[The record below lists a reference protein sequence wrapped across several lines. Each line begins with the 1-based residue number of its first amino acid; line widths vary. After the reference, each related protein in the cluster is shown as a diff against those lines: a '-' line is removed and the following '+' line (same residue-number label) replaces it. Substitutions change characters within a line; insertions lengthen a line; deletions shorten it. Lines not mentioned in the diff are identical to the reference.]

1 MRGGFEAGAGAEDGA
16 PTNLRQPIASRLT
29 RADFPRTEN
38 LCPTAPTNIP
48 SLHVNSNPPLC
59 YNPPMFP
66 PPRHIPPPLASGS
79 RAALNFLAIHSGPLL
94 CALFLLA
101 GLVLAGDYGINYDE
115 RAQRQI
121 AQANRDYL
129 LGQSDR
135 IAPELYHDRVYGIV
149 FELPLLLAEQVLGL
163 TDYHHVHRF
172 RLTITHLLFLLGAF
186 FCYRLA
192 WRLTGNRLIALL
204 ALLLFLLHPR
214 IYAHSYLNSKD
225 LPFLS
230 IFIIALYLLERAF
243 RKDTIAAFLLLG
255 VAVGILTNLRIMGIT
270 LLAATL
276 ALRGLDLWHAANW
289 PQRKA
294 ILLTAGL
301 FILTAGLTLYAVTPY
316 AWANP
321 IDYLN
326 TSLSLTVNHPVVL
339 PQLFQ
344 GQLLLSNDLPPYY
357 AAVWFGITTPPLI
370 LLLGFIGMA
379 AVAAR
384 CIRRPKALFRNGRQR
399 FLLLLPACF
408 LLPPLAAALLG
419 SNQYEGWRQLYF
431 LYAPFCLLAALGGGW
446 LLTALS
452 RRRPWRMGLYGLAGL
467 GLALIALQ
475 MAQIHPLQSSYFNFL
490 VNRATPEYLQTQY
503 PMDYW
508 KLAARESLQDLLS
521 AHPSETLIVRTG
533 RRHINILPP
542 AARQYI
548 TPDSL
553 DRRADY
559 ALSSPPASYQPDLAF
574 NSPYRRRLYNNTLSA
589 ARPLDSARMT
599 PAASAA
605 YRELYRQATAS
616 QPVIRADYAV
626 YVDGR
631 QLTFIQENCPPDGP
645 EVWFGVKPIPPAPE
659 TFPPYFPQPGFYAP
673 YHNRRVRVDDLCLA
687 VIQLPAEVGGDL
699 ILMQRSA
706 GNYEPGGIALWEGLH
721 SLSQPGLRELI
732 AQGRQPAAEDDSFA
746 VVLDRRNGRPRL
758 LYAKADCSPTEY
770 TTPVFLHLYPARPR
784 DLPPAARAINFENRD
799 FSLET
804 YGGRPEGECV
814 AIVPLPNYPIVEIRT
829 GQTGS
834 WSHRLYPAANIDR
847 LPAEYAALAGQEPE
861 ARAVFDLYRQNNR
874 LLYLRETCTAAD
886 TAANFFLHIVPQ
898 DTADLPPERRPYG
911 FANHDF
917 AFAWWGGHFNG
928 RCLAAVPLPD
938 YPIKTLRTGQHA
950 PGQGQ
955 LWAVEL
961 AVEN

>member
-1 MRGGFEAGAGAEDGA
+1 
-16 PTNLRQPIASRLT
+16 
-29 RADFPRTEN
+29 
-38 LCPTAPTNIP
+38 
-48 SLHVNSNPPLC
+48 
-59 YNPPMFP
+59 MFP
-66 PPRHIPPPLASGS
+66 PPRHIPPPLANGS

-121 AQANRDYL
+121 AQANLYYL

-135 IAPELYHDRVYGIV
+135 IAPELYHDRVYGVV

-163 TDYHHVHRF
+163 DDYHYVHRF

-192 WRLTGNRLIALL
+192 YRLTGNRLIALL
-204 ALLLFLLHPR
+204 ALLLFILHPR
-214 IYAHSYLNSKD
+214 LYAHSYLNSKD

-230 IFIIALYLLERAF
+230 MFLITLYLLERAF
-243 RKDTIAAFLLLG
+243 RKGTLGAFLVLG
-255 VAVGILTNLRIMGIT
+255 VAVGILTNLRIMGLT

-276 ALRGLDLWHAANW
+276 LMRGLDLWHAAAW

-301 FILTAGLTLYAVTPY
+301 FLLTAGLTLYAVTPY

-321 IDYLN
+321 VDYLL

-344 GQLLLSNDLPPYY
+344 GELLLSDELPPHY
-357 AAVWFGITTPPLI
+357 AALWFAITTPPLI

-384 CIRRPKALFRNGRQR
+384 CIRRPKAIFRNSRRR

-446 LLTALS
+446 LLAALS
-452 RRRPWRMGLYGLAGL
+452 RRRPWRLGLYGLAGL

-475 MAQIHPLQSSYFNFL
+475 MTQIHPLQSSYFNFL
-490 VNRATPEYLQTQY
+490 VNRTTPEYLRKQY

-508 KLAARESLQDLLS
+508 KLAARESLQALLS

-533 RRHINILPP
+533 RRHISILPP
-542 AARQYI
+542 AARQYLH
-548 TPDSL
+548 PDSL

-559 ALSSPPASYQPDLAF
+559 ALASPPASYQPDLAF

-599 PAASAA
+599 PAARAA
-605 YRELYRQATAS
+605 YRELYRQGTAS
-616 QPVIRADYAV
+616 QPVIRADYNV

-631 QLTFIQENCPPDGP
+631 RLTFIQENCPPNGTD
-645 EVWFGVKPIPPAPE
+645 VWFGVKPLPPAPE

-673 YHNRRVRVDDLCLA
+673 YHNQRVRLDGICLA
-687 VIQLPAEVGGDL
+687 VIQLPAEVDGDL

-706 GNYEPGGIALWEGLH
+706 GNYEPGGITLWEDLH

-732 AQGRQPAAEDDSFA
+732 AQGRQQQPPAAPIPLILNSVEGRGDAFA

-758 LYAKADCSPTEY
+758 LYAKADCSPAEY
-770 TTPVFLHLYPARPR
+770 AAPIFLHIYPARPM

-799 FSLET
+799 FSLDT

-814 AIVPLPNYPIVEIRT
+814 AIVPLPAYPIVEIRT
-829 GQTGS
+829 GQAGS
-834 WSHRLYPAANIDR
+834 WSHTLYPAANLAQ
-847 LPAEYAALAGQEPE
+847 LPADYRALAGRKPN
-861 ARAVFDLYRQNNR
+861 ARAIFDLYWQGNR
-874 LLYLRETCTAAD
+874 LLYLRETCAAAD

-898 DTADLPPERRPYG
+898 NAADLPPERRPYG
-911 FANHDF
+911 FANRDF

-928 RCLAAVPLPD
+928 HCLAAVPLPN
-938 YPIKTLRTGQHA
+938 YPIKTLRTGQRI
-950 PGQGQ
+950 PGQNE
-955 LWAVEL
+955 LWSAILPVHPEL
-961 AVEN
+961 P